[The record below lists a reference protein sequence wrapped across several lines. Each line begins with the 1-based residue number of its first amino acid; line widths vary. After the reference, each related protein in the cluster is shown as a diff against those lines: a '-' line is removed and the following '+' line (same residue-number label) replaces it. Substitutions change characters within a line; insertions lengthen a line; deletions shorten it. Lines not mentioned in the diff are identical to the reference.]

1 MCSVV
6 SMRKSIFLGILLS
19 GMALVYGCGCVTASE
34 PEEKSHG
41 LLVGVQNVEPPHN
54 RPTDQ
59 PTNRQVA
66 VKGKPLFSD
75 EVRELFVEFGI
86 NQGCY
91 VMPAEPE
98 KEDKAG
104 QAKTRAYQ
112 QYLRGAWLLENRLYK
127 EALEHFEQASSE
139 DPESL
144 HIRYSIAACYLRLG
158 KFEKVLE
165 VCEAILKMAPG
176 TVDAL
181 ILKAETFAAMD
192 NYRKAQELYE
202 QVLETEPENVR
213 ALEALGKIYFKVQG
227 NLDKTISVY
236 EKILSVNPKDLYAL
250 VILGSVYALKDD
262 VDKSLAY
269 YDRVLQHQPILL
281 NKFIE
286 MGELMEKHQQ
296 YEGALKVYRRAIVY
310 DSKNPLAL
318 RNFKRLVLKLKGR
331 DGLLAAYRALA
342 EEYPVV
348 VELQEL
354 YASQLMEMG
363 RYEEAGK
370 QFGVVQALSPDNA
383 RVQVALAKIALAE
396 GKEEEAGAAL
406 RKAVGLSLNKA
417 DVYTELGLFCQQQK
431 AYAQAVLYFEQ
442 AKELAPKNAVVIMH
456 LLRAYYRLQAYD
468 KMEALIKQSIAENE
482 KSHHL
487 HVLLGEFYRDQK
499 NTQAAI
505 EAYRKAVA
513 LKPGELSYVSAL
525 GELYLQT
532 DQLEEFQTFVQAQE
546 QHFEKNAKRFD
557 MLIASFYNDY
567 GKFSKALPYLQ
578 KALAIDPTDLSLYGY
593 LSWTYNRLHQYDQ
606 AIEILENAKAELG
619 EKAQSVEYDMLLATV
634 YTDQKK
640 YDQAVALYEKV
651 LERSPTNIEA
661 YRSIMFC
668 LNKQGKHKKTLDYVE
683 KAEKAIGK
691 EKPEVVDLRA
701 QALVDQEKYEE
712 AAAIYQQL
720 IDQDKTNDRYYFLLG
735 EVYYEG
741 KRFTDAE
748 AAFRKAIELNENNVD
763 AYNNLGYMFAENNM
777 HLDEAQKLIEKAL
790 ELRPN
795 AGYIIDSLG
804 WVYFQKGDVEKA
816 LELLEK
822 AMSLSKD
829 DPVMFDHLGD
839 AYRAKGEKAKAL
851 KYWER
856 AIELDPSMTEVQ
868 KKIDE
873 LKK

>member
-6 SMRKSIFLGILLS
+6 SMRKSIFLGILLC

-34 PEEKSHG
+34 HEEKSHV
-41 LLVGVQNVEPPHN
+41 LLVEVQNVEPPHN
-54 RPTDQ
+54 PLTDQ
-59 PTNRQVA
+59 PTNRLVA

-104 QAKTRAYQ
+104 QAKARAYQ
-112 QYLRGAWLLENRLYK
+112 QYLRGAWLFENRSYK

-139 DPESL
+139 DPGSL
-144 HIRYSIAACYLRLG
+144 HIRYSIAVCYLRLG

-176 TVDAL
+176 AVDAL

-213 ALEALGKIYFKVQG
+213 ALEALGKIYFKIQG

-250 VILGSVYALKDD
+250 IILGSVYALKDD

-269 YDRVLQHQPILL
+269 YDRVLQHQPVLL
-281 NKFIE
+281 NKFIQ
-286 MGELMEKHQQ
+286 MGELMEEHKQ

-318 RNFKRLVLKLKGR
+318 QNFKRLVLKLKGR

-354 YASQLMEMG
+354 YANQLMEMG
-363 RYEEAGK
+363 RYEEASK
-370 QFGVVQALSPDNA
+370 QFGVVQVLSPENA

-396 GKEEEAGAAL
+396 DKEEEARAAL
-406 RKAVGLSLNKA
+406 RKALELSLNKV

-442 AKELAPKNAVVIMH
+442 AKELAPKNTVVVMH

-468 KMEALIKQSIAENE
+468 KIEVLIKQSIAENE
-482 KSHHL
+482 ELDHL
-487 HVLLGEFYRDQK
+487 HALLGEFYRDQK
-499 NTQAAI
+499 KTQDAI
-505 EAYRKAVA
+505 KAYRKAVA
-513 LKPGELSYVSAL
+513 LKPAELSYVSAL

-532 DQLEEFQTFVQAQE
+532 DQLEELQTFIE
-546 QHFEKNAKRFD
+546 RHEPHFEKNAKQFA

-578 KALAIDPTDLSLYGY
+578 KALAIDPTDLSLYAH

-606 AIEILENAKAELG
+606 AIGILENAKTEIG
-619 EKAQSVEYDMLLATV
+619 EKAQSVEYDMLLATA

-661 YRSIMFC
+661 YRSITFC
-668 LNKQGKHKKTLDYVE
+668 LNKQGKHKKALDYVE

-691 EKPEVVDLRA
+691 EKPEVADLRA
-701 QALVDQEKYEE
+701 QALVDQKQYEE
-712 AAAIYQQL
+712 AAAIYQRL
-720 IDQDKTNDRYYFLLG
+720 IDRDETNDRYYFLLG
-735 EVYYEG
+735 QVYYDA

-763 AYNNLGYMFAENNM
+763 AYNNLGYMFAENKM

-804 WVYFQKGDVEKA
+804 WAYFQKGDVEKA

-822 AMSLSKD
+822 AMSLSQD

-839 AYRAKGEKAKAL
+839 AYRAKGEKDKAL
-851 KYWER
+851 EYWKR
-856 AIELDPSMTEVQ
+856 AIELDPSMTDVQ